1 MQEALRFAAGE
12 PSDRRMKLR
21 VAQINCIIDEQDR
34 EPAELLQAWSTMALV
49 AEAAAGA
56 GAEVHVVQSSRTP
69 RSYRAGGVDYRFV
82 PEVRLS
88 TGFGPGLMPWRL
100 AAEIRRIRPDVVHFH
115 GLETPVHLR
124 AASYC
129 SAPVLVQDHAS
140 RPSRRAKWARRWSL
154 GRVTACAFTSA
165 EQAEPFARAG
175 QLPTHVRVFDIPE
188 SSSRFTPGDRQEARA
203 QTGVFGDPA
212 LLWVG
217 HLDANKDPLT
227 ILRAVVLA
235 LEELPELQLW
245 CAFGHTDLLPE
256 VPALLQQHPQ
266 LAGHV
271 HLLGQVPHE
280 TVETLCRACDM
291 FVLGSH
297 REGSGYALL
306 EALACGLVPVVSD
319 IPSFRSLTG
328 AGAVGSLAA
337 PGDVAGFA
345 AGIIAQARALGS
357 GSRAAV
363 LAYFDAHLSPAA
375 LGRRLVRAY
384 ETLAGAAKG

>member
-1 MQEALRFAAGE
+1 MQEALRFATGE
-12 PSDRRMKLR
+12 PGDRPMKLR
-21 VAQINCIIDEQDR
+21 VAQVNCIIDEHDR

-49 AEAAAGA
+49 AEAAVGA
-56 GAEVHVVQSSRTP
+56 GAEVHVVQSSRTR

-82 PEVRLS
+82 PEMRLGS
-88 TGFGPGLMPWRL
+88 GFGPGLMPWRL

-124 AASYC
+124 AASHC
-129 SAPVLVQDHAS
+129 GAPVLVQDHAS
-140 RPSRRAKWARRWSL
+140 RPSRRARWARHWSL
-154 GRVTACAFTSA
+154 GRVAACSFTST
-165 EQAEPFARAG
+165 EQAEPFAKEG
-175 QLPTHVRVFDIPE
+175 HLPEHVRVFEIPE
-188 SSSRFTPGDRQEARA
+188 SSSRFTPGDRQLARA

-227 ILRAVVLA
+227 IVRAALLA
-235 LEELPELQLW
+235 LESLPELQLW
-245 CAFGHTDLLPE
+245 CAFGKRELLPQ
-256 VPALLQQHPQ
+256 VQAFLKQHPQ

-280 TVETLCRACDM
+280 RVEMLCRACDM

-328 AGAVGSLAA
+328 DGAVGSLAA
-337 PGDVAGFA
+337 PSDVAGFV
-345 AGIIAQARALGS
+345 AGIIAQVRALGP

-363 LAYFDAHLSPAA
+363 LAHFDANLSPAA
-375 LGRRLVRAY
+375 FGRRLVNAY
-384 ETLAGAAKG
+384 EMLAAAANG